1 MFCKDLA
8 AAETP
13 QELLEILNRDAH
25 NWNRFKISLTML
37 EILIALTS
45 MVIIFVCYK
54 HLEKPLFVKVIW
66 VVILFGMMADLV
78 REGLVITRN

>member
-1 MFCKDLA
+1 
-8 AAETP
+8 
-13 QELLEILNRDAH
+13 
-25 NWNRFKISLTML
+25 ML